1 MKRFP
6 PDTVYSTG
14 ACKRLQYP
22 DEAKMKFR
30 AALVL
35 LMVAA
40 FATALLRAQS
50 EDQIQ
55 QLARDIFQQ
64 LIETNTTESSGST
77 TAAAE
82 AMARR
87 FRDAGFSDSDVR
99 LLKPDEDPRQGNLV
113 VRMHGSGVRRP
124 ILLIGHLDVVEARRE
139 DWSTDPFRFIEKD
152 GYFYGRG
159 TQDMKDG
166 DAIWVA
172 TLIRFMQEHYR
183 PDRDLILA
191 LTADEE
197 TGKLDGV
204 DWLLRNHRDL
214 INAEYVL
221 NADSGGVVTD
231 KGKPVN
237 VSVEASEKIYADYQL
252 EVTNPGGHSSLPT
265 RDNAIYHLADGLARL
280 ERYQFPFELNEV
292 TRAYFRQMAATQ
304 SAETAQ
310 DMLSILQ
317 TPPDQAAISRLD
329 AEPKY
334 HATMRTTCVATRL
347 DAGHANNA
355 LPQTARAVVNCRI
368 LPGHD
373 REEVRRK
380 LVEVVADPQI
390 AVRYIDPVG
399 QLLDSAPS
407 EPPPPKLTLRPDVM
421 AALAKV
427 SKQMW
432 PGAPVIPIMSTGAS
446 DGILTIAAGM
456 PTYGISGVAID
467 FDDVRYHGRDERV
480 RVQSF
485 YDGLEFYY
493 RFLKLLTSEQ

>member
-1 MKRFP
+1 MR
-6 PDTVYSTG
+6 S
-14 ACKRLQYP
+14 
-22 DEAKMKFR
+22 
-30 AALVL
+30 
-35 LMVAA
+35 
-40 FATALLRAQS
+40 
-50 EDQIQ
+50 
-55 QLARDIFQQ
+55 LARDVFQQ
-64 LIETNTTESSGST
+64 LIETNTTESAGST
-77 TAAAE
+77 TVAAE
-82 AMARR
+82 EMAHRL
-87 FRDAGFSDSDVR
+87 RDAGFSDSDVQV
-99 LLKPDEDPRQGNLV
+99 LTPAEDTRKGNLV
-113 VRMHGSGVRRP
+113 VRMHGSGARRP

-166 DAIWVA
+166 DAIWVT
-172 TLIRFMQEHYR
+172 TLIRFMRERYH

-214 INAEYVL
+214 VDAEYVL

-252 EVTNPGGHSSLPT
+252 EVKNSGGHSSLPT
-265 RDNAIYHLADGLARL
+265 PDNAIYHLADGLARL
-280 ERYQFPFELNEV
+280 EAYQFPFELNEV
-292 TRAYFRQMAATQ
+292 TRAYFQQKAATQ
-304 SAETAQ
+304 SAQTAQ
-310 DMLSILQ
+310 DMLAILE
-317 TPPDQAAISRLD
+317 TLPDQAAISRLD
-329 AEPKY
+329 ADPKY

-368 LPGHD
+368 LPGHN

-380 LVEVVADPQI
+380 LVEVLADPKI
-390 AVRYIDPVG
+390 AVRYIDPSG
-399 QLLDSAPS
+399 QLLGAAPA
-407 EPPPPKLTLRPDVM
+407 EPSPPKLTLRPDIM
-421 AALAKV
+421 SALAKTA
-427 SKQMW
+427 QGMW
-432 PGAPVIPIMSTGAS
+432 PGVPVIPEMETGAS
-446 DGILTIAAGM
+446 DGILTAAAGM

-467 FDDVRYHGRDERV
+467 FDDIRFHGRDERV

-485 YDGLEFYY
+485 YDGLEFCY
-493 RFLKLLTSEQ
+493 RFLKVLTSEQ

>member
-1 MKRFP
+1 MR
-6 PDTVYSTG
+6 S
-14 ACKRLQYP
+14 
-22 DEAKMKFR
+22 
-30 AALVL
+30 
-35 LMVAA
+35 
-40 FATALLRAQS
+40 
-50 EDQIQ
+50 
-55 QLARDIFQQ
+55 LARDVFQQ
-64 LIETNTTESSGST
+64 LIETNTTESAGST
-77 TAAAE
+77 TVAAE
-82 AMARR
+82 EMAHRL
-87 FRDAGFSDSDVR
+87 RDAGFSDSDVQV
-99 LLKPDEDPRQGNLV
+99 LTPAEDPRKGNLV
-113 VRMHGSGVRRP
+113 VRMHGSGARRP

-166 DAIWVA
+166 DAIWVT
-172 TLIRFMQEHYR
+172 TLIRFMREGYR
-183 PDRDLILA
+183 PDRDIILA

-214 INAEYVL
+214 IDAEYVL

-252 EVTNPGGHSSLPT
+252 EVKNSGGHSSLPT
-265 RDNAIYHLADGLARL
+265 PDNAIYHLADGLARL
-280 ERYQFPFELNEV
+280 EAYQFPFELNEV
-292 TRAYFRQMAATQ
+292 TRAYFQQKAATQ
-304 SAETAQ
+304 SAQTAQ
-310 DMLSILQ
+310 DMLSILE

-329 AEPKY
+329 ADPKY

-368 LPGHD
+368 LPGHN

-380 LVEVVADPQI
+380 LVEVLADPKI
-390 AVRYIDPVG
+390 AVRYIDPSG
-399 QLLDSAPS
+399 QLLDAAPA
-407 EPPPPKLTLRPDVM
+407 EPSPPKLTLRPDIM
-421 AALAKV
+421 SALAKTA
-427 SKQMW
+427 QGMW
-432 PGAPVIPIMSTGAS
+432 PGAPVIPEMETGAS
-446 DGILTIAAGM
+446 DGILTTAAGM
-456 PTYGISGVAID
+456 PTYGISGVAIA
-467 FDDVRYHGRDERV
+467 FDDIRYHGRDERV

-485 YDGLEFYY
+485 YDGLEFCY

>member
-1 MKRFP
+1 MAA
-6 PDTVYSTG
+6 TS
-14 ACKRLQYP
+14 
-22 DEAKMKFR
+22 DEAKMKLR
-30 AALVL
+30 SWLILATI
-35 LMVAA
+35 AA
-40 FATALLRAQS
+40 FATPLLRAQS
-50 EDQIQ
+50 KDRIH
-55 QLARDIFQQ
+55 QLAHDIFQQ

-77 TAAAE
+77 TVAAE

-87 FRDAGFSDSDVR
+87 FRDAGFLESDVR
-99 LLKPDEDPRQGNLV
+99 VLIPDQDPRKGNLV
-113 VRMHGSGVRRP
+113 VRMHGSGARRA

-139 DWSTDPFRFIEKD
+139 EWSTDPFRFIEKD

-166 DAIWVA
+166 DAIWVT
-172 TLIRFMQEHYR
+172 TLIRFMREGYH

-214 INAEYVL
+214 IDAEYVL

-252 EVTNPGGHSSLPT
+252 EVKNPGGHSSLPT

-280 ERYQFPFELNEV
+280 ERYEFPFELNEA

-310 DMLSILQ
+310 DMLAILQ
-317 TPPDQAAISRLD
+317 SPPDQAAISRLD
-329 AEPKY
+329 DVPKY

-355 LPQTARAVVNCRI
+355 LPQMARAVVNCRI
-368 LPGHD
+368 LPGYD
-373 REEVRRK
+373 REEIRRK
-380 LVEVVADPQI
+380 LVEILADPQI

-399 QLLDSAPS
+399 QILDAAPS
-407 EPPPPKLTLRPDVM
+407 EPPPPRVTLRPDVM
-421 AALAKV
+421 VPLAKV
-427 SKQMW
+427 SSEMW
-432 PGAPVIPIMSTGAS
+432 PGAPVIPTMATGAS
-446 DGILTIAAGM
+446 DGILTEAAGM

>member
-1 MKRFP
+1 MKLR
-6 PDTVYSTG
+6 
-14 ACKRLQYP
+14 
-22 DEAKMKFR
+22 
-30 AALVL
+30 VL
-35 LMVAA
+35 LVVAIVAA
-40 FATALLRAQS
+40 FATSSLSRAQGS
-50 EDQIQ
+50 DSIQ

-64 LIETNTTESSGST
+64 LIETNTTESVGST
-77 TAAAE
+77 TAAAD

-87 FRDAGFSDSDVR
+87 LRDAGFSENDVKVLR
-99 LLKPDEDPRQGNLV
+99 PDEDPRKGNLV
-113 VRMHGSGVRRP
+113 ARLHGSGTRRP

-166 DAIWVA
+166 DAIWVT
-172 TLIRFMQEHYR
+172 TLIRFMREGYR
-183 PDRDLILA
+183 PDRDIILA

-214 INAEYVL
+214 IDAEYVL

-231 KGKPVN
+231 KGRPVN

-252 EVTNPGGHSSLPT
+252 EVKNPGGHSSLPT
-265 RDNAIYHLADGLARL
+265 HDNAIYHLADGLARL
-280 ERYQFPFELNEV
+280 ERYRFPFELDEV
-292 TRAYFRQMAATQ
+292 TRAYFHQMAPTQ
-304 SAETAQ
+304 SAATAQ
-310 DMLSILQ
+310 DMLAILQ
-317 TPPDQAAISRLD
+317 SPPDQAAISRLD
-329 AEPKY
+329 DIPKY

-373 REEVRRK
+373 REEIRCK
-380 LVEVVADPQI
+380 LVEILADPQI
-390 AVRYIDPVG
+390 AVRYIDPAG
-399 QLLDSAPS
+399 QILDAAPS
-407 EPPPPKLTLRPDVM
+407 EPTPPKVTLRPDVM
-421 AALAKV
+421 VPLAKV
-427 SKQMW
+427 SKEMW
-432 PGAPVIPIMSTGAS
+432 PGAPVIPTMATGAS
-446 DGILTIAAGM
+446 DGILTEAAGM

-467 FDDVRYHGRDERV
+467 SDDIRYHGRDERV
-480 RVQSF
+480 RVESF
-485 YDGLEFYY
+485 YDGLEFCY